1 MAQTKLDLSDNK
13 FEQLSNEILHL
24 SGCTHVFGQFQLE
37 SGSTLSILPNHDT
50 GKVLT
55 SNSGGTATWQVIP
68 TIIIPI
74 TGATNGLSV
83 TDKKI
88 KLGGQLTGN
97 TTIDILT
104 SDLNLCSSTNINRGI
119 SLNQTGNELKL
130 SWGDASSA
138 CTASISVNDLNVSL
152 SSVYSGGGCA
162 AGLEITH
169 VDNRICLS
177 STGSNKTYHD
187 NRGFHY
193 VCDYSGGA
201 DSRWLPDKGYVD
213 SKLSGNTS
221 ASGERITKLIC
232 QTSHGF
238 IVKDVI
244 GWSGGTYN
252 KAIANGLYDGEV
264 IGIVSKCYNANCF
277 DLTQSGYI
285 TGLTGLTTSTT
296 YFLSDVTAGLLT
308 SIEPTGNTHIS
319 KSVLIANSSTSGWV
333 LPYAGYVITTGAS
346 AGGTWGSITGILSDQ
361 CDLQTCLN
369 GKLASG
375 GTALCATTAGNALK
389 LNNQTA
395 SFYLNT
401 GSTAICATCAGNA
414 STLVGC
420 TPSCFLG
427 VNATAVC
434 ATCAIGAKNLCGCV
448 PASFLLSGG
457 TAVNSSKLG
466 GQLPAYYLN
475 TGSTALC
482 STSSIDSK
490 GLCGCVPTCFLGVS
504 ATAVCATC
512 AIGSKNLCGCVPA
525 SFLLSGGTA
534 VCATCAGNS
543 STLVG
548 CTPSCFLGTTA
559 CACDSKCLGGHLP
572 AYYINTGTTITCAAD
587 SAKLNNKLPAYYL
600 NTGSTA
606 LCATCAGNA
615 STLVGCTP
623 SCFLG
628 ATATAVCATCAIGA
642 KNLCGCVP
650 ASFLLSGGTAVCS
663 TCAGNASTVAG
674 CTPSCFLGA
683 TACACDSKCL
693 GTHLPAYYLTS
704 GGTAVC
710 ATCAI
715 SSKALCGC
723 VPASFLLSGGTA
735 VCSTT
740 AGNSLKLGNQ
750 LPAYYLNT
758 GSTITATNALCLGGV
773 LAAGY
778 LLSGGTAKNSLCL
791 NGHTEAALSVCNA
804 VCVNGHAE
812 ANLSVANSACLG
824 GNLANTYLSTTGC
837 ACDSKCFNAKLPAYY
852 LNTGSTALCASTA
865 GNSLKL
871 GNVLPAGY
879 LLSGGTAVCATN
891 AINSNNSACING
903 HTESNLSVN
912 NSACLNTKLPAYYL
926 NTGSTIALATC
937 ATTAGN
943 ALCLNGHTEAALSVC
958 NSVCVNGH
966 AEANLSVANSA
977 CVGGHLPAYF
987 LTSGGTAVC
996 ATTAGNALCLGGVL
1010 PAGYLLSGG
1019 TAKNSTCLNGHL
1031 EAALSVCNS
1040 VCVNG
1045 HAEAALS
1052 VANSACLGGKV
1063 PAYYLNTGTTITAT
1077 NTACLGGLLAACYAL
1092 IASPVFTGVLCS
1104 AGQVINDLTG
1114 NGSNAYTIY
1123 KVTGTSI
1130 NMTGS
1135 KYNFT
1140 GCACDRLDS
1149 GTYIYCCH
1157 SYNIW
1162 TNGIS
1167 RVTVCGNGYVGI
1179 GTTAPEA
1186 LLHICGVLNP
1196 AVGSI
1201 AKLDFGGSWNRRI
1214 LFGICSSN
1222 NPHIQSI
1229 NSAENAYTNLLINPL
1244 GGNVGIGTATPLTT
1258 LDVNGTL
1265 KLRSNNDGAIDS
1277 LQFANLTGGT
1287 KSSFYLISGDLRY
1300 YAGGDKVTF
1309 KADGAVGIG
1318 TATPTFKF
1326 ELNGPSAYMHF
1337 VNAGTGCL
1345 ATDGTI
1351 IGLDGASDLTF
1362 YIRQRE
1368 NSPMLFYT
1376 NDTVRM
1382 CIMNSGEVC
1391 ALVCGIGPDWI
1402 ATSDCRLKKD
1412 IIPISNA
1419 LSTVVKLQGV
1429 CYHLCS
1435 DEKCENNIGLIAQ
1448 DVQKILPEIVSYGQA
1463 SEEDFK
1469 YGICD
1474 NKLGLKYDKLSALF
1488 IEAFKEQ
1495 QKQIEE
1501 NEKQIRALCLE
1512 LNYMRNYNK

>member
-1 MAQTKLDLSDNK
+1 MAINLSDNV
-13 FEQLSNEILHL
+13 
-24 SGCTHVFGQFQLE
+24 HVSAPKPVE
-37 SGSTLSILPNHDT
+37 SKYLNITVPYT
-50 GKVLT
+50 GT
-55 SNSGGTATWQVIP
+55 SQV
-68 TIIIPI
+68 
-74 TGATNGLSV
+74 
-83 TDKKI
+83 
-88 KLGGQLTGN
+88 N
-97 TTIDILT
+97 TCI
-104 SDLNLCSSTNINRGI
+104 
-119 SLNQTGNELKL
+119 
-130 SWGDASSA
+130 
-138 CTASISVNDLNVSL
+138 
-152 SSVYSGGGCA
+152 
-162 AGLEITH
+162 
-169 VDNRICLS
+169 
-177 STGSNKTYHD
+177 
-187 NRGFHY
+187 
-193 VCDYSGGA
+193 
-201 DSRWLPDKGYVD
+201 
-213 SKLSGNTS
+213 
-221 ASGERITKLIC
+221 ASGERY
-232 QTSHGF
+232 
-238 IVKDVI
+238 V
-244 GWSGGTYN
+244 
-252 KAIANGLYDGEV
+252 
-264 IGIVSKCYNANCF
+264 
-277 DLTQSGYI
+277 
-285 TGLTGLTTSTT
+285 GLTLNISNVEYWYKTG
-296 YFLSDVTAGLLT
+296 VTDTALVT
-308 SIEPTGNTHIS
+308 
-319 KSVLIANSSTSGWV
+319 K
-333 LPYAGYVITTGAS
+333 S
-346 AGGTWGSITGILSDQ
+346 AGGTWGSITGTLSVQ
-361 CDLQTCLN
+361 TDLQTCLN

-375 GTALCATTAGNALK
+375 GTAICATTAGNAL
-389 LNNQTA
+389 
-395 SFYLNT
+395 
-401 GSTAICATCAGNA
+401 
-414 STLVGC
+414 
-420 TPSCFLG
+420 
-427 VNATAVC
+427 
-434 ATCAIGAKNLCGCV
+434 
-448 PASFLLSGG
+448 
-457 TAVNSSKLG
+457 
-466 GQLPAYYLN
+466 
-475 TGSTALC
+475 
-482 STSSIDSK
+482 
-490 GLCGCVPTCFLGVS
+490 
-504 ATAVCATC
+504 
-512 AIGSKNLCGCVPA
+512 
-525 SFLLSGGTA
+525 
-534 VCATCAGNS
+534 
-543 STLVG
+543 
-548 CTPSCFLGTTA
+548 
-559 CACDSKCLGGHLP
+559 
-572 AYYINTGTTITCAAD
+572 
-587 SAKLNNKLPAYYL
+587 
-600 NTGSTA
+600 
-606 LCATCAGNA
+606 
-615 STLVGCTP
+615 
-623 SCFLG
+623 
-628 ATATAVCATCAIGA
+628 
-642 KNLCGCVP
+642 
-650 ASFLLSGGTAVCS
+650 
-663 TCAGNASTVAG
+663 
-674 CTPSCFLGA
+674 
-683 TACACDSKCL
+683 
-693 GTHLPAYYLTS
+693 
-704 GGTAVC
+704 
-710 ATCAI
+710 
-715 SSKALCGC
+715 
-723 VPASFLLSGGTA
+723 
-735 VCSTT
+735 
-740 AGNSLKLGNQ
+740 
-750 LPAYYLNT
+750 
-758 GSTITATNALCLGGV
+758 CLGGV
-773 LAAGY
+773 LPAGY

-791 NGHTEAALSVCNA
+791 NGHL
-804 VCVNGHAE
+804 
-812 ANLSVANSACLG
+812 
-824 GNLANTYLSTTGC
+824 
-837 ACDSKCFNAKLPAYY
+837 
-852 LNTGSTALCASTA
+852 
-865 GNSLKL
+865 
-871 GNVLPAGY
+871 
-879 LLSGGTAVCATN
+879 
-891 AINSNNSACING
+891 
-903 HTESNLSVN
+903 
-912 NSACLNTKLPAYYL
+912 
-926 NTGSTIALATC
+926 
-937 ATTAGN
+937 
-943 ALCLNGHTEAALSVC
+943 EAALSVC

-977 CVGGHLPAYF
+977 CLGGHLPAYY
-987 LTSGGTAVC
+987 LLSGGTALCAACAGNSSTVAGCIPSCFLGVNATAVCATCAVSAKALCGCVPASFLLSGGTSVC
-996 ATTAGNALCLGGVL
+996 ATTAGNALSLGGVLAACYAPKASPVFTTCATIPTPFLLGAVQVNATGTVINYLTGATSNIQTQLGTKAPLASPNFTTCTCAPIVCATTCFVGSGAGLTGTAGSLKANDSSCLNGVL

-1031 EAALSVCNS
+1031 EAALSVCNA

-1052 VANSACLGGKV
+1052 VANAACLGGKV

-1149 GTYIYCCH
+1149 GTYVYCCH

-1277 LQFANLTGGT
+1277 LQFTNLTGET

-1309 KADGAVGIG
+1309 KADGKVGIG

-1326 ELNGPSAYMHF
+1326 ELNGPNAYMHF